1 MLGYPPISKT
11 HVYFES
17 SDVDAVF
24 TLKLTILFDV
34 TEFFKRVPEIV
45 RSVIVAFSYYL
56 VLVTPFTT

>member
-1 MLGYPPISKT
+1 M
-11 HVYFES
+11 YFES

-24 TLKLTILFDV
+24 TLNLTILCDV